1 MPAKVATPDYDV
13 AIVGGGPAGLSA
25 AVVLGR
31 SRRRVVLFDDG
42 KPRNYAAQGV
52 RCYLGHEGI
61 SPNALRQLGRNAA
74 RHYGVDLLDAEIVA
88 ARRLTG
94 DGDTASGF
102 ELLTSDRVFVA
113 RALLLCTGLMD
124 VLPEIP
130 NLREFYGRSV
140 HHCPYCDGWEHRDKP
155 LAALGDGEHATKLA
169 LSLLT
174 WSKEVTAC
182 TNGARLA
189 EKHCRLL
196 DRHGVTYREEPI
208 IRLQGKDGTLDEIL
222 FKTGPPLKCD
232 ALFFSSD
239 KVQRSPL
246 PAMLGCEIDDEGMI
260 RTGKRQTTC
269 VNGLYLA
276 GDADGDA
283 QFAIVAAAEGAIAG
297 TAINAALQK
306 VELAAA
312 DLH

>member
-1 MPAKVATPDYDV
+1 MPDFDV

-31 SRRRVVLFDDG
+31 SRRRVVVFDDG

-52 RCYLGHEGI
+52 HCYLGQEGI
-61 SPNALRQLGRNAA
+61 EPNSLRELGRNAA
-74 RHYGVDLLDAEIVA
+74 RHYGVELLDTKVVA
-88 ARRLTG
+88 ARRIDG
-94 DGDTASGF
+94 DGDAAGGF
-102 ELLTSDRVFVA
+102 ELQTSDRSFIV

-124 VLPEIP
+124 GLPDIP

-140 HHCPYCDGWEHRDKP
+140 HHCPYCDGWEHRDKR

-174 WSKEVTAC
+174 WSRDVTTC
-182 TNGARLA
+182 TNGEPLA
-189 EKHCRLL
+189 EKDRRML
-196 DRHGVTYREEPI
+196 DRHGVTCREEPI
-208 IRLQGKDGTLDEIL
+208 LRLQGEDGALEEIM
-222 FKTGPPLKCD
+222 FTTGPSLKCD
-232 ALFFSSD
+232 AVFFSSD

-246 PAMLGCEIDDEGMI
+246 PAMLGCELDDEGLA

-269 VNGLYLA
+269 INGLYLA

-306 VELAAA
+306 EEL
-312 DLH
+312 H

>member
-1 MPAKVATPDYDV
+1 MSQRVSTTDYDV

-52 RCYLGHEGI
+52 HCYLGHEGI
-61 SPNALRQLGRNAA
+61 APSSLRQLGRNAA
-74 RHYGVDLLDAEIVA
+74 RHYSVELLDTKIVA
-88 ARRLTG
+88 VRRLAG
-94 DGDTASGF
+94 DGDTAGRF
-102 ELLTSDRVFVA
+102 EVQTSDRSFVV

-140 HHCPYCDGWEHRDKP
+140 HHCPYCDGWEHRDKR

-182 TNGARLA
+182 TNGEPLA
-189 EKHCRLL
+189 VKHRRML
-196 DRHGVTYREEPI
+196 DRHGVTHREEPI
-208 IRLQGKDGTLDEIL
+208 TRLNGKDGALEEIM
-222 FKTGPPLKCD
+222 FTTGPPLKCD
-232 ALFFSSD
+232 AVFFSSD

-246 PAMLGCEIDDEGMI
+246 PAMLGCELDDEGLI
-260 RTGKRQTTC
+260 CTTDKQQTSID
-269 VNGLYLA
+269 GLFLA
-276 GDADGDA
+276 GDADADA
-283 QFAIVAAAEGAIAG
+283 QFAIVAAAEGAIAAA
-297 TAINAALQK
+297 AINAALQK
-306 VELAAA
+306 EELSVA
-312 DLH
+312 D